1 MKLLIDT
8 PLVHVAYDEIGTT
21 EQDRA
26 DSKETWDEACAV
38 LNKFGVHYTLTY
50 KAHCIVFLLKTQKI
64 TLDDLDMNELIYDGL
79 WVLDMNF
86 QYAGQAGLGRGCET
100 SFTVT
105 QRV

>member
-1 MKLLIDT
+1 M
-8 PLVHVAYDEIGTT
+8 
-21 EQDRA
+21 
-26 DSKETWDEACAV
+26 
-38 LNKFGVHYTLTY
+38 
-50 KAHCIVFLLKTQKI
+50 LKTQKI

-86 QYAGQAGLGRGCET
+86 QYAGLGGRGCET

>member
-26 DSKETWDEACAV
+26 DSKEIWDEACAV

-64 TLDDLDMNELIYDGL
+64 TLDDLDMNELIYDGF

-86 QYAGQAGLGRGCET
+86 QYAGLGGRGCET